1 MIAPPSDGLVDRPL
15 ALSPA
20 DIRLYSSMSV
30 ACGMLCKR
38 RQSHS
43 GGQSEPAHKQC
54 QLLYK
59 QCTDNKSFIDYHT
72 AHKSGLCT
80 NEVDKYP
87 AAHIAILVQ
96 PLCGVLRVAPPRT
109 AQLSYTCRLRCG

>member
-43 GGQSEPAHKQC
+43 GGQSEPAHKQTMSASV
-54 QLLYK
+54 QTMYGQQIVHRLPYRTQKWTLY
-59 QCTDNKSFIDYHT
+59 
-72 AHKSGLCT
+72 
-80 NEVDKYP
+80 E
-87 AAHIAILVQ
+87 
-96 PLCGVLRVAPPRT
+96 
-109 AQLSYTCRLRCG
+109 